1 MNLIQMI
8 VLLLNLKDI
17 KFNKYVDNT
26 EIDMLNRNDDEMVKN
41 LLKGEDTS
49 NMPENFRNILIRF

>member
-1 MNLIQMI
+1 MI